1 VKAWDRIIAGVALV
15 AASTVGAAW
24 AGESSSCHFH
34 GSKPASEATVLGCAD
49 KEKMRLIETG
59 KVAPTWKSISH
70 KSIEQ
75 VEGKHGKEW
84 KITYADPDNPDKEK
98 ANLYMFFSIVGNFI
112 AANFT
117 GK

>member
-1 VKAWDRIIAGVALV
+1 MTIWNNAIASVALLV
-15 AASTVGAAW
+15 IASASWAF

-49 KEKMRLIETG
+49 KEKARLVEKGTI
-59 KVAPTWKSISH
+59 ASAWKEIPH

-75 VEGKHGKEW
+75 VEGKNGKEW
-84 KITYADPDNPDKEK
+84 KVTYSDPSSTDTQK